1 MDRLPFEADV
11 APAVNDLGITSLP
24 YYGLARGF
32 LTGKYRPGVTVES
45 ARAGGVVD
53 YQTERGWAVVAKL
66 DEIAKD
72 LNTTLS
78 AVALGWL
85 RGHGSVPIA
94 SARTV
99 AQVKEIL
106 PIVELSQT
114 QLADLDSVS
123 A

>member
-1 MDRLPFEADV
+1 MGYNGSNISNSYA
-11 APAVNDLGITSLP
+11 
-24 YYGLARGF
+24 
-32 LTGKYRPGVTVES
+32 TGSVSGGSSGYSV
-45 ARAGGVVD
+45 GGVVD

-99 AQVKEIL
+99 AQALEIL
-106 PIVELSQT
+106 PVVNLSPEQ
-114 QLADLDSVS
+114 VS
-123 A
+123 ALDAISA